1 MTFSNIN
8 EFREQFGQ
16 NVKIEIETLLE
27 TGDQMVQTPL
37 QEISVEQLAIA
48 LQNQSQDQLQL
59 IDVREPQEV
68 ETAAIDGFTNLP
80 LSQYEQWADQIHNQF
95 DADKETFVLC
105 HHGVRSA
112 QMCYWLNQQ
121 GFTNVKNVIG
131 GIDAYS
137 VAIDPSIPRY

>member
-1 MTFSNIN
+1 
-8 EFREQFGQ
+8 
-16 NVKIEIETLLE
+16 
-27 TGDQMVQTPL
+27 MVQTPF
-37 QEISVEQLAIA
+37 QEISVEQLAMLLRSRREAPNA
-48 LQNQSQDQLQL
+48 LQTHSPKQLQL

-68 ETAAIDGFTNLP
+68 ETAAIEGFTNLP
-80 LSQYEQWADQIHNQF
+80 LSQYEQWADQIHTQF
-95 DADKETFVLC
+95 DSETETLVLC

-121 GFTNVKNVIG
+121 GFRNVKNISG

>member
-1 MTFSNIN
+1 M
-8 EFREQFGQ
+8 
-16 NVKIEIETLLE
+16 E

-48 LQNQSQDQLQL
+48 LQTQSPENLQL

-80 LSQYEQWADQIHNQF
+80 LSQYEQWAEQIHNQF
-95 DADKETFVLC
+95 DAEKETFVLC